1 MIEVAIVLAVAGW
14 VSALSKE
21 SLMVRSSS
29 YLNPYD
35 PSVWDGTPAEA
46 FPDDPLATKEDGG
59 GAPSTIPFSGM
70 KGGTVC
76 GDGVTDYSVMKTVV
90 FRASTGTAVRGLKL
104 NIGICDEPNT
114 TSLQLSDVPSAHIS
128 NGTLTSPHSWSRTLY
143 SGNYTLTIEN
153 HNGTDMAND
162 GNLGDNQI
170 EILIDGF
177 AIGELPMTM
186 ANDSETYNL
195 IVNPD

>member
-1 MIEVAIVLAVAGW
+1 MIEVAILLAVTGW
-14 VSALSKE
+14 VAGLSRV
-21 SLMVRSSS
+21 SLKNKSKSRLSNSGS
-29 YLNPYD
+29 GFDFTEPYPM
-35 PSVWDGTPAEA
+35 PSDPAE
-46 FPDDPLATKEDGG
+46 TKQNGG
-59 GAPSTIPFSGM
+59 GAPSTMPFSGM

-76 GDGVTDYSVMKTVV
+76 GDGITDYSVMKTVV

>member
-1 MIEVAIVLAVAGW
+1 MIEVAILLAVTGW
-14 VSALSKE
+14 VAGLSRVDLKKR
-21 SLMVRSSS
+21 SKSRLANSSS
-29 YLNPYD
+29 GFNFSESHVMPSD
-35 PSVWDGTPAEA
+35 PS
-46 FPDDPLATKEDGG
+46 ATKENGG
-59 GAPSTIPFSGM
+59 GAPSSMPFSAM

-76 GDGVTDYSVMKTVV
+76 GDGITDYSVMKTVV
-90 FRASTGTAVRGLKL
+90 FRASKGTAVRGLKL
-104 NIGICDEPNT
+104 NIGICNEPNT
-114 TSLQLSDVPSAHIS
+114 TSLQLSDVPSTHIS

-170 EILIDGF
+170 EVLIDGF

>member
-1 MIEVAIVLAVAGW
+1 MIEIAIILTVIGWIAG
-14 VSALSKE
+14 LSKM
-21 SLMVRSSS
+21 SLVEKSASIIT
-29 YLNPYD
+29 PYD
-35 PSVWDGTPAEA
+35 PSTCAGCEPVT
-46 FPDDPLATKEDGG
+46 FPDDPAEVKANGG
-59 GAPSTIPFSGM
+59 SAPSTMPFKSM
-70 KGGTVC
+70 AGGTVC
-76 GDGVTDYSVMKTVV
+76 GDGVLDYSVMKTVV
-90 FRASTGTAVRGLKL
+90 FRANTGTAVRGLKL
-104 NIGICDEPNT
+104 NIGICDDPNT
-114 TSLQLSDVPSAHIS
+114 TSLTLSDVPSAQLS